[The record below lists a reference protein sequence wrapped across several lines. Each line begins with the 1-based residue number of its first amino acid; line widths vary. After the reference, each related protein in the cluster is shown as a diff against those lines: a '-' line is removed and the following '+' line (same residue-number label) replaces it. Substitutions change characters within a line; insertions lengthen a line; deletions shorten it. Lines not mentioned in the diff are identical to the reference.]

1 MKVTGS
7 LQEKNGIYQMIV
19 RVPDINGNLKQ
30 KSKSTRIKVKG
41 KNKRETTANKH
52 KADLMLAEWME
63 KLSQTESYGADK
75 DLIEAIEEWLAEKKK
90 QLRPHSYESYRT
102 T

>member
-41 KNKRETTANKH
+41 KNKRETTATSTRRISCWQSGWKPSPRR
-52 KADLMLAEWME
+52 KATAL
-63 KLSQTESYGADK
+63 TR
-75 DLIEAIEEWLAEKKK
+75 I
-90 QLRPHSYESYRT
+90 
-102 T
+102 

>member
-30 KSKSTRIKVKG
+30 KSSR
-41 KNKRETTANKH
+41 R
-52 KADLMLAEWME
+52 
-63 KLSQTESYGADK
+63 S
-75 DLIEAIEEWLAEKKK
+75 
-90 QLRPHSYESYRT
+90 RT
-102 T
+102 GWR

>member
-30 KSKSTRIKVKG
+30 KSK
-41 KNKRETTANKH
+41 
-52 KADLMLAEWME
+52 
-63 KLSQTESYGADK
+63 
-75 DLIEAIEEWLAEKKK
+75 
-90 QLRPHSYESYRT
+90 
-102 T
+102 